1 MHVKDQAG
9 GKGKENFPALGD
21 GEVDFTKVFD
31 IVKKSA
37 FKGPFTVEI
46 ENRSESPAQRDDDVK
61 RCYDYI
67 TRYVQEAHAK
77 GKLLRMNNKG

>member
-1 MHVKDQAG
+1 MHVKNQAG

-37 FKGPFTVEI
+37 LKGPFTVEMRI
-46 ENRSESPAQRDDDVK
+46 VAKALHNAMMTSNGAT
-61 RCYDYI
+61 I
-67 TRYVQEAHAK
+67 T
-77 GKLLRMNNKG
+77 